1 MSGDNSNVKIVN
13 KKTSLKERR
22 ADIKQ
27 KRKQTK
33 KDSKGF
39 MSFATKIPSSF
50 TILFFVLLIVMIL
63 TWAIPGEFYFNDLFT
78 GYSDPINSMAGISG
92 STTIDQAVKI
102 ISSSPGTN
110 IEGYVDYTMASTL
123 QSMIG
128 IDVEGWGTITGST
141 TISEI
146 NTIWNMDPNP
156 IVITHNPQGLLNVFY
171 SIAYGFAD
179 ALPIILYVLVLGG
192 FLEIV
197 MDTGAMEKG
206 ASALLKKSKGKEIF
220 IIPLLFTLFSLGGTT
235 FGMQE
240 ETIGFFIIVVPILIM
255 AGFDAVTGM
264 IVIVL
269 GSTTGMVA
277 STVNPF
283 SIGVATDAIDGIGI
297 GNGIGFRWVYW
308 VVFTTMG
315 AIYVTRYA
323 RRVQKTP
330 ELSVISEKDRDKNS
344 VWANSVVI
352 DSSEKLTS
360 KDKSTLAIF
369 VITFLAMIFFIM
381 PWYEWVPAMSKV
393 PQVGWHWYSW
403 LAGATPGTGDFPYT
417 GIGGPGSWYFMEI
430 IVLFI
435 VSSVIISAIN
445 WKGEKHFFD
454 TFISGAQS
462 MLSVGFIIA
471 VSRGVPMLMSW
482 SGIDSFIID
491 SLSSAASGL
500 NELGFVII
508 AYFIFILLSLVI
520 PSTSGLA
527 GATMPLMGSTA
538 ISVGGTQ
545 TAVATVNSYTIA
557 SGAINMITPAQ
568 GVLMAQTEASQV
580 KYTDYLKVTMP
591 YFATVI
597 VMGIPVVLLST
608 IATF

>member
-1 MSGDNSNVKIVN
+1 MNGNNSDVKIVN
-13 KKTSLKERR
+13 KKTSLKEKR
-22 ADIKQ
+22 AAIKR
-27 KRKQTK
+27 KTKQTK

-63 TWAIPGEFYFNDLFT
+63 TWAVPGEFLFT
-78 GYSDPINSMAGISG
+78 HLFPGYSDPINIGSGISS
-92 STTIDQAVKI
+92 STTIDEAVKI
-102 ISSSPGTN
+102 INASPGTS

-128 IDVEGWGTITGST
+128 IDVDGWGTITGST

-146 NTIWNMDPNP
+146 NTLWSTDP
-156 IVITHNPQGLLNVFY
+156 IVITHNPQGILNVFY

-206 ASALLKKSKGKEIF
+206 ASALLKKSKGREIF

-283 SIGVATDAIDGIGI
+283 SIGVATDAIEGIGI

-308 VVFTTMG
+308 VVFTAMG
-315 AIYVTRYA
+315 ATYVTWYA
-323 RRVQKTP
+323 SKVHKNP
-330 ELSVISEKDRDKNS
+330 ELSVISESERDKNS
-344 VWANSVVI
+344 VWANSVVV

-369 VITFLAMIFFIM
+369 VVTFLAMIFFIM

-482 SGIDSFIID
+482 SGIDTFIID
-491 SLSSAASGL
+491 GLSSAASGL
-500 NELGFVII
+500 NQLGFVII

-538 ISVGGTQ
+538 LNVGGTQ
-545 TAVATVNSYTIA
+545 TAVATVNAYTIS

-608 IATF
+608 IVTF